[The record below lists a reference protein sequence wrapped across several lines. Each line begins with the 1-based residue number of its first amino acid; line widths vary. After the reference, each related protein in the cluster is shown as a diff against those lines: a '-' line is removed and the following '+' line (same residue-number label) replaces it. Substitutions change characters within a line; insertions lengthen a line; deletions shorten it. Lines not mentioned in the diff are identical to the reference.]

1 MARSE
6 DSGISPNPEDGEP
19 MRHSPQDPRL
29 PQNDP
34 DPQQRQNYLRKN
46 REAYVFDTEYLSPL
60 PLLKDLPKE
69 EDLLKND
76 PFDALQFFRRRV
88 ESESYKFILK
98 LAAKV
103 HSFIDP
109 FDNIQDYEDLFTA
122 LPLSDSSHA
131 GYELFELLDKP
142 KVIKTY
148 QNDNAFAEQRLSGAN
163 PAVVRR
169 LRGSEELP
177 ISFSEKLDELQ
188 KLYGIS
194 LNLSEEL
201 AKGNLYLTDYT
212 VLPAIKGG
220 EFKEEGQTKKK
231 FLPRPMALFS
241 WRSDRNGEQ
250 GGLEPVAI
258 QLEVPTGAL
267 FTPFDQP
274 TDWFLAKLY
283 VQIADGNHHEMITHL
298 GRTHFVMEPIAVVT
312 ARQLAPNHPLSMLLR
327 PHFRYMLG
335 LNSRGRDKLINKDGP
350 VDHLMAGTLAES
362 LQLLTEDYKT
372 YWSFDQ
378 FAFPIEIKNR
388 GMADTEATPHYPYRD
403 DGMLVWEA
411 IEKYV
416 GKYLQIYYK
425 TPEDICQDKELQA
438 WAQEMVSESG
448 AKVKGFPASFQDL
461 NSLIQ
466 VVTNIIFTCG
476 PLHAA
481 INTPQYEYMAFVP
494 NMPLAAYQPVPQK
507 GHSQKELL
515 QFLPPQGQAIEQLG
529 MIRTLSAYKVDQLGY
544 YKKED
549 FTDPEALAVIQQFQQ
564 NLNYVEAKIDEKNR
578 SRTVPYPFFKPSQLL
593 NSISI

>member
-1 MARSE
+1 MAREE
-6 DSGISPNPEDGEP
+6 DSEISPNPEDGEP
-19 MRHSPQDPRL
+19 SMQFPIIPKL
-29 PQNDP
+29 PQNDSAS
-34 DPQQRQNYLRKN
+34 QQRQEDLSKN
-46 REAYVFDTEYLSPL
+46 REAYQFDADYLSPI
-60 PLLKDLPKE
+60 PLLKVLPKE

-76 PFDALQFFRRRV
+76 PLDALQFFRRRV

-98 LAAKV
+98 LAAKA
-103 HSFIDP
+103 HSFVDP
-109 FDNIQDYEDLFTA
+109 FDTLQDYEDLFTA
-122 LPLSDSSHA
+122 LPQSDTNHA

-142 KVIKTY
+142 TVIKTY
-148 QNDNAFAEQRLSGAN
+148 QNDEAFAEQRLSGAN
-163 PAVVRR
+163 PAVIRP
-169 LRGSEELP
+169 LRGPEELP
-177 ISFSEKLDELQ
+177 FAEKLDELQ
-188 KLYGIS
+188 KLYGNS
-194 LNLSEEL
+194 VHLREEL

-212 VLPAIKGG
+212 VLPAVQGG
-220 EFKEEGQTKKK
+220 KFKEEGKSKQK
-231 FLPRPMALFS
+231 FLPRPLALFY
-241 WRSDRNGEQ
+241 WRSGGNDEQ
-250 GGLEPVAI
+250 GGLEPIAI
-258 QLEVPTGAL
+258 QLEVPKGVL

-298 GRTHFVMEPIAVVT
+298 GRTHFVMEPIAIVT
-312 ARQLAPNHPLSMLLR
+312 ARQLAPNHPLALLLR

-378 FAFPIEIKNR
+378 FAFPTEIQNR
-388 GMADTEATPHYPYRD
+388 GMADAEATPHYPYRD
-403 DGMLVWEA
+403 DGMLVWKA

-416 GKYLQIYYK
+416 GNYLQLYYK
-425 TPEDICQDKELQA
+425 APADILQDKELQS
-438 WAQEMVSESG
+438 WAKEMVSQSG
-448 AKVKGFPASFQDL
+448 ARVKGFPDSFHDL

-476 PLHAA
+476 PLHSA

-507 GHSQKELL
+507 GRSQKELL

-529 MIRTLSAYKVDQLGY
+529 MIRTLSAYKIDKLGY
-544 YKKED
+544 YKDED
-549 FTDPEALAVIQQFQQ
+549 FIDPEALAVIQQFQQ
-564 NLNYVEAKIDEKNR
+564 DLNYVEAEIDAKNR
-578 SRTVPYPFFKPSQLL
+578 SRAFPYPFFKPSQLL